1 MIRFFRDRPWI
12 WIVFAFVVL
21 ITGWVFLLRL
31 AGEKRPESVEIK
43 TITQQ
48 EQHDEP

>member
-21 ITGWVFLLRL
+21 ITGWLFLLKL
-31 AGEKRPESVEIK
+31 AGEKRPESVEII
-43 TITQQ
+43 TITQDDKP
-48 EQHDEP
+48 ES

>member
-1 MIRFFRDRPWI
+1 MIRLFRDRPWI
-12 WIVFAFVVL
+12 WIVLAFVIL

-43 TITQQ
+43 TLIR
-48 EQHDEP
+48 HDEPES

>member
-12 WIVFAFVVL
+12 WIVFAFVIL

-31 AGEKRPESVEIK
+31 AGEKRPDSVEII
-43 TITQQ
+43 TISPP
-48 EQHDEP
+48 QHDEP